1 LRAVVRL
8 YQIHTFE
15 NDKISESLEKLIME
29 LETFFYMFEKDN
41 ILKAGHNHDNWIII
55 LTCVIKTR
63 QVMPKASFIEIKS
76 TISEMQT
83 DYNKIS
89 MDILEEMVHDRNS

>member
-1 LRAVVRL
+1 
-8 YQIHTFE
+8 
-15 NDKISESLEKLIME
+15 
-29 LETFFYMFEKDN
+29 
-41 ILKAGHNHDNWIII
+41 
-55 LTCVIKTR
+55 
-63 QVMPKASFIEIKS
+63 MPRASFIEIKS